1 MVGFDRMAARPVLL
15 LPPLVLDL
23 FLWLGPHLRV
33 TAILK
38 DAAGQLSIPAGTD
51 PVLVEQ
57 FQALQQALILLGE
70 RLNLFSSLST
80 LPAGI
85 PSLMSGRMPMEAPW
99 AAFAGLEVGSP
110 TAALLLW
117 LILSVGGLGFGAIYH
132 RELAR
137 QVAPSQ
143 ALASGWGAWWR
154 LILLAIVLY
163 LGAATLVIVALVVA
177 SLASLLLPI
186 IGMALLFVGFSIL
199 VWLAI
204 YLAFTPHAIIRYRLG
219 VLRAMVDSALVVRW
233 NTLSTVGFLLL
244 AFGISWL
251 TNQVWLLPRED
262 SWLALLAL
270 LGHAFVSGMLL
281 TGSYAFYQSRR
292 EWLLRLRKASLGMPD
307 AIADDLDTDD

>member
-1 MVGFDRMAARPVLL
+1 M
-15 LPPLVLDL
+15 
-23 FLWLGPHLRV
+23 
-33 TAILK
+33 
-38 DAAGQLSIPAGTD
+38 
-51 PVLVEQ
+51 
-57 FQALQQALILLGE
+57 
-70 RLNLFSSLST
+70 
-80 LPAGI
+80 
-85 PSLMSGRMPMEAPW
+85 
-99 AAFAGLEVGSP
+99 
-110 TAALLLW
+110 
-117 LILSVGGLGFGAIYH
+117 
-132 RELAR
+132 
-137 QVAPSQ
+137 
-143 ALASGWGAWWR
+143 
-154 LILLAIVLY
+154 LLAVLLY

-251 TNQVWLLPRED
+251 TNQVWLLPQDD
-262 SWLALLAL
+262 SWLAVLAL

-292 EWLLRLRKASLGMPD
+292 EWLLRLRKASLGIPD
-307 AIADDLDTDD
+307 AIADDLDANV